1 VIRAVRLEKS
11 YGEGET
17 LVRALKGASLEVM
30 RGQHVALTG
39 PSGSGKSTLM
49 HLMGCLDRP
58 TSGEL
63 WIDGEDVA
71 GFDEDRLADVRNR
84 KIGFVFQQFFLLP
97 RLSAI
102 DNVALPLVYGGESAA
117 KRRERARAALA
128 AVRLSHREGHQP
140 NQLSGGER
148 QRVAIARALVAE
160 PPIILADEPT
170 GNLDSKVGAEILAIL
185 DDLVKERGVTLVMVT
200 HDPAVAML
208 AERVIRIRDGEIAG
222 EERPREGR
230 PAEGKERA
238 A

>member
-1 VIRAVRLEKS
+1 
-11 YGEGET
+11 
-17 LVRALKGASLEVM
+17 VRALRGVSLEVG
-30 RGQHVALTG
+30 RGEHVALTG

-58 TSGEL
+58 TAGEL

-71 GFDEDRLADVRNR
+71 GFDEDRLAEVRNR

-97 RLSAI
+97 RLSAL
-102 DNVALPLVYGGESAA
+102 DNVALPLVYGGEPASV
-117 KRRERARAALA
+117 RRERARRALE

-170 GNLDSKVGAEILAIL
+170 GNLDSKVGGEILAIL
-185 DDLVKERGVTLVMVT
+185 TDLVRTRGLTLVIVT
-200 HDPAVAML
+200 HDPLVAVE

-222 EERPREGR
+222 EDRPRE
-230 PAEGKERA
+230 KERA